1 MQIKIHFLVLSV
13 FSLFFIKEISAQD
26 VNGNCGAKSIGGAVK
41 CQNGFCCSEFGFC
54 GSTTEH
60 CGKGCQSAFGRCG
73 EAAPPAASNKRIIT
87 NCKTP
92 GTVAITFDDGPFNFT
107 RALLKVLKEEKV
119 KATFFVNGDNFRCIY
134 DKESSDTVIQT
145 VKDGHQIASHTWS
158 HPDLATLKKSQIV
171 TEMKR
176 LELALKRITGRI
188 PKHMRPPFGSGVD
201 KKSVV
206 DTITSLG
213 YDIILWDVDSL
224 DASGA
229 SVSKSLKIYSK
240 VSGPRK
246 SHIALNHDTVP
257 TTVNMTR
264 KAIKIL
270 KAKGFK
276 FATVGECLGIKNP
289 DKWYKFVGKPE
300 KRNPKTWKC

>member
-1 MQIKIHFLVLSV
+1 MQIKIHFLVLSI

-41 CQNGFCCSEFGFC
+41 CLNGFCCSEFGFC
-54 GSTTEH
+54 GSTAEH

-73 EAAPPAASNKRIIT
+73 EAAPPAAPNKRIIT

-92 GTVAITFDDGPFNFT
+92 GTVALTFDDGPFNTT

-134 DKESSDTVIQT
+134 DKDLS
-145 VKDGHQIASHTWS
+145 
-158 HPDLATLKKSQIV
+158 DLATLNKSKIV
-171 TEMKR
+171 SEMRK
-176 LELALKRITGRI
+176 LEVALKRITGRI

-213 YDIILWDVDSL
+213 YDIILWDTDSL

-240 VSGPRK
+240 VSGPKK
-246 SHIALNHDTVP
+246 SHIILNHDTVP
-257 TTVNMTR
+257 TTSKVMIR

-276 FATVGECLGIKNP
+276 FTTVGECLGIKNP

-300 KRNPKTWKC
+300 KRDPKTWKC